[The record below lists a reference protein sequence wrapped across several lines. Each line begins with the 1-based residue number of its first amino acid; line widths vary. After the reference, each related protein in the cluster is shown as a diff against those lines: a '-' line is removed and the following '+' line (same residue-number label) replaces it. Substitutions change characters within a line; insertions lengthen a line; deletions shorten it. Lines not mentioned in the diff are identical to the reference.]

1 MSIHRISRRRVL
13 TGAAAIAAAPKAA
26 FAAQEA
32 RPNILWLVSEDNNP
46 FIGAYGDRLARTP
59 TIDRLAAEGILYRNV
74 FSTAPVCA
82 PSRFGIITGVL
93 PESCGPAHH
102 MRATAKL
109 PALLRAFPEY
119 LRKAGYY
126 CTNSVKTDYNSD
138 LDPAKVWNESSG
150 KAHWRNRPA
159 NAPFFAVFNSM
170 KTHESSL
177 IRGRA
182 PGNVKPE
189 QVRVPAYLPD
199 TPEVRLD
206 IANYYNLMEEMDG
219 WVAANLAEL
228 DAAGL
233 REDTIVMYYSDNG
246 GLGPRSKR
254 YCYDEGLRCAMVAH
268 VPKKWAHLVPAGVGS
283 EVRDPVTLL
292 DMAPTALALAGL
304 PVPEYMQGKAL
315 LGRPAVSPSAFA
327 FGMRNRMDE
336 RYDMVRTATDGRFR
350 YIRNYMPHR
359 IYGQHQAY
367 QWQLKSYQSWER
379 AHLDGKLNTAQE
391 RFWGE
396 KPFEEFYDLQIDP
409 DQVRNLV
416 GVTELQPR
424 IAQMRKA
431 LDEHMLRVN
440 DNGFIPE
447 GSLLE
452 GYDASRVP
460 GAYPLPRIMELAAT
474 AARRDPARMGELRKA
489 LGDANEVVRHWGAQG
504 LLMLGRDAARA
515 VPALQKMLGDSLAQ
529 NQVVAAEALVNL
541 TKSPKYVE
549 FLGKLLDTHPH
560 PRVKLQALNALSYI
574 GSAARPILPLIER
587 IVDKVYADKDGDE
600 FIKGA
605 GKYLQ
610 LSLKGEYRPGV
621 IVFDTTLIERL
632 RQQMESPKK

>member
-13 TGAAAIAAAPKAA
+13 AGAAAIATVPKAA
-26 FAAQEA
+26 FTAQEA
-32 RPNILWLVSEDNNP
+32 RPNIVWLVSEDNGP

-102 MRATAKL
+102 MRATALL
-109 PALLRAFPEY
+109 PALLRGFPEY

-126 CTNSVKTDYNSD
+126 CTNNVKTDYNSD
-138 LDPAKVWNESSG
+138 LDPAKVWDESSG
-150 KAHWRNRPA
+150 KAHWRNRPG

-170 KTHESSL
+170 TTHESRL
-177 IRGRA
+177 IRGPA

-199 TPEVRLD
+199 TPEVRQD
-206 IANYYNLMEEMDG
+206 IASYYNLMEQMDSEVG
-219 WVAANLAEL
+219 AKLAEL
-228 DAAGL
+228 EAAGL
-233 REDTIVMYYSDNG
+233 REDTIVFYYSDNG
-246 GLGPRSKR
+246 GILPRSKR
-254 YCYDEGLRCAMVAH
+254 YCYDEGLRCPMVAH

-283 EVRDPVTLL
+283 EVRHPVTLL
-292 DMAPTALALAGL
+292 DMAPTVLALAGV
-304 PVPEYMQGKAL
+304 PVPAHMQGKPL
-315 LGRPAVSPSAFA
+315 LGTTTAVPPSAFA

-359 IYGQHQAY
+359 IHGQQLSY
-367 QWQLKSYQSWER
+367 PWQIKSYQAWER
-379 AHLDGKLNTAQE
+379 AHEEGKLNAAQE

-424 IAQMRKA
+424 LAQMRKA

-452 GYDASRVP
+452 GYEASRVP
-460 GAYPLPRIMELAAT
+460 GAYPLQRIMELAAT
-474 AARRDPARMGELRKA
+474 AARRDPARVGELRKA

-504 LLMLGRDAARA
+504 LLMLGRESARA
-515 VPALQKMLGDSLAQ
+515 LPELRKMLGDSLAQ
-529 NQVVAAEALVNL
+529 NQVVAAEALVRL
-541 TKSPKYVE
+541 TKSAEPVQL
-549 FLGKLLDTHPH
+549 LGELLESHPH
-560 PRVKLQALNALSYI
+560 PRVRLQALNSLTYI

-587 IVDKVYADKDGDE
+587 VVGQSADE
-600 FIKGA
+600 YIKGA
-605 GKYLQ
+605 GKYLV
-610 LSLKGEYRPGV
+610 LSLKGEYRAGV
-621 IVFDTTLIERL
+621 QTFDTSVLDRL
-632 RQQMESPKK
+632 RKQTESGKK